1 MLLGDKNGEVQ
12 NLAVK
17 CLGPLVGKVKGNR
30 VENIVDV
37 LGNNMLSQSEQLR
50 GISTMGK
57 NYHNYILKLYNLFKH
72 SYSKHQIKFVPF
84 CRLNDPTKLM
94 PSKETL
100 GETRLRIKAVLDL
113 TLTLI
118 CRAVLVYFSVCLIVS
133 TTRADDGDK

>member
-57 NYHNYILKLYNLFKH
+57 
-72 SYSKHQIKFVPF
+72 
-84 CRLNDPTKLM
+84 C
-94 PSKETL
+94 
-100 GETRLRIKAVLDL
+100 
-113 TLTLI
+113 
-118 CRAVLVYFSVCLIVS
+118 
-133 TTRADDGDK
+133 

>member
-50 GISTMGK
+50 GISTMGRGLQV
-57 NYHNYILKLYNLFKH
+57 NYTSIL
-72 SYSKHQIKFVPF
+72 
-84 CRLNDPTKLM
+84 C
-94 PSKETL
+94 
-100 GETRLRIKAVLDL
+100 
-113 TLTLI
+113 
-118 CRAVLVYFSVCLIVS
+118 
-133 TTRADDGDK
+133 

>member
-57 NYHNYILKLYNLFKH
+57 Y
-72 SYSKHQIKFVPF
+72 
-84 CRLNDPTKLM
+84 
-94 PSKETL
+94 
-100 GETRLRIKAVLDL
+100 
-113 TLTLI
+113 
-118 CRAVLVYFSVCLIVS
+118 
-133 TTRADDGDK
+133 